1 METDDPA
8 QLDHVMAHLA
18 GGDLAFAVTL
28 ANGWHAPIA
37 RLVRTLLREMGRPDL
52 TGDREEVAGH
62 VIDACFVIADRAGG
76 WRPGEAPPWLW
87 ARFAIRAEV
96 ARSIGHRCVELD
108 DSQYDGC
115 PPVPVDMVD
124 YDELVE
130 RNPRFASFDDVLRE
144 CTSER
149 DRRIVVEYLQQQA
162 AGDPSPSHT
171 VGQMFD
177 LAPATARQV
186 FSRAMR
192 KVRRVLGNQP
202 PPSEGSRAA

>member
-18 GGDLAFAVTL
+18 GGDLAFAITL

-37 RLVRTLLREMGRPDL
+37 RLVRTLLREMGRSDL
-52 TGDREEVAGH
+52 ARDREEVEGH
-62 VIDACFVIADRAGG
+62 VIDACFVIG
-76 WRPGEAPPWLW
+76 
-87 ARFAIRAEV
+87 AEV
-96 ARSIGHRCVELD
+96 ARSFGHRCVELD
-108 DSQYDGC
+108 DGQYDGC
-115 PPVPVDMVD
+115 PPAPVDMVD

-149 DRRIVVEYLQQQA
+149 DRRIVVEHLQQQA

-177 LAPATARQV
+177 LAPATARQGI
-186 FSRAMR
+186 SRAMR
-192 KVRRVLGNQP
+192 KVRRT
-202 PPSEGSRAA
+202 